1 MWPASCEAADGF
13 AAGAIALAVT
23 TVDGSLAAGFFAGAA
38 FGGGFF
44 FAGFFSA
51 VAFAGGFFAEGLFT
65 EGAEGLATSS
75 PFVDFSR
82 SSCPVRSR
90 PCLAA
95 RERKSSLRNRS
106 VHARIAQKRR
116 MECG

>member
-1 MWPASCEAADGF
+1 MWPASCAAADGF
-13 AAGAIALAVT
+13 GATAAALAVT
-23 TVDGSLAAGFFAGAA
+23 TVDGSLAAGLFAGAV
-38 FGGGFF
+38 FGEGFF
-44 FAGFFSA
+44 FAGFFAA
-51 VAFAGGFFAEGLFT
+51 VAFAGGFVAEGFFAEGLFT

-82 SSCPVRSR
+82 SSCPARSR

-106 VHARIAQKRR
+106 VHARIAQK
-116 MECG
+116 